1 MLLSGPGTCQGSARA
16 RLGTIS
22 PSPGDLALNQALG
35 GASLSKGSSAH
46 LFSIPAA
53 FPGTLRA
60 GKALERFSNLTDPR
74 ILWLLCSARRVCED
88 RGGRQGSIIFIGI
101 FFFLFPDKTPLSPQL
116 QWFWCSAP
124 ADSTIHL
131 PKSSGIAEGFKPKF
145 PRSFNGLQ
153 GKFAQAQP
161 RIKQICPAL
170 SRCEQSCQPG
180 CIHHHPA
187 ESSNT
192 ALTWGK
198 GEKGN

>member
-16 RLGTIS
+16 RLGRIS

-88 RGGRQGSIIFIGI
+88 RGGRQGSSIFIGI
-101 FFFLFPDKTPLSPQL
+101 FFYFSQTRPPYPLS
-116 QWFWCSAP
+116 
-124 ADSTIHL
+124 
-131 PKSSGIAEGFKPKF
+131 SSGSGALPQQIPQSISPK
-145 PRSFNGLQ
+145 
-153 GKFAQAQP
+153 
-161 RIKQICPAL
+161 AL
-170 SRCEQSCQPG
+170 ELLK
-180 CIHHHPA
+180 A
-187 ESSNT
+187 SNPNSH
-192 ALTWGK
+192 AVLMDCK
-198 GEKGN
+198 VNLLRPSLV